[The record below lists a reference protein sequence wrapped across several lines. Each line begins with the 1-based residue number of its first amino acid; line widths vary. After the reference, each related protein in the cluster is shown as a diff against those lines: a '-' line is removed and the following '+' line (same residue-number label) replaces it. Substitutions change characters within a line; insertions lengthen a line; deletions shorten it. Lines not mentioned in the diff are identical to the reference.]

1 MCKLGLTKIWFIRKL
16 IRYITPTALPIDFRV
31 EDAIAEY
38 TTNADTSYAHT
49 RIVRLVGEK
58 ESWYEAYEKH
68 SSDTFTTKIEVSK
81 NNGNN
86 KIKILQVVKKTVE
99 IPLVCELDEEEFEKR
114 LMESR
119 ARCAKYDNK
128 YSSRVRYG
136 VLSELVE
143 GRTHE

>member
-16 IRYITPTALPIDFRV
+16 IRYVMPTALPIDFRL

-38 TTNADTSYAHT
+38 TTNEGTSYAHT

-58 ESWYEAYEKH
+58 EAWYEAYEKC
-68 SSDTFTTKIEVSK
+68 SSDTFTAKIKVYK
-81 NNGNN
+81 NNSNN
-86 KIKILQVVKKTVE
+86 EIKILQVVKKTVE

-114 LMESR
+114 LMESI

-128 YSSRVRYG
+128 YSNRVRYG